1 MKLLNVVLG
10 CLVVSIG
17 VLILQN
23 SQVTT
28 GGTAGLALSL
38 TYGLQIPFSVMFFLI
53 NIPFYVLA
61 VFKMGW
67 KFTLSTMFAVT
78 TLSVI
83 TEVLQFIPS
92 FSIIPWMG
100 AILGGLVAGLGL
112 SILFLNGSSLGGA
125 NILTLYLQKR
135 FNLNPGITT
144 FVFDFLVIFIGLF
157 SIGLIRGL
165 YSILS
170 IVMIS
175 YVISFFKGRIA
186 AKHTTKK
193 RAVRNAQ
200 PSVS

>member
-10 CLVVSIG
+10 CLVVSMG
-17 VLILQN
+17 VLILQS

-38 TYGLQIPFSVMFFLI
+38 TYGFDIPFSVMFFFI
-53 NIPFYVLA
+53 NIPFYILA
-61 VFKMGW
+61 VMKMGW

-78 TLSVI
+78 TMSVL
-83 TEVLQFIPS
+83 TEVIQYLPS
-92 FSIIPWMG
+92 FSMTPWVG
-100 AILGGLVAGLGL
+100 AILGGTVAGLGL

-125 NILTLYLQKR
+125 NILSLYVQKR
-135 FNLNPGITT
+135 FHFNPGITT
-144 FVFDFLVIFIGLF
+144 FVFDFIVIFIGLF

-175 YVISFFKGRIA
+175 YIISFFKGKIA
-186 AKHTTKK
+186 AENTTKT
-193 RAVRNAQ
+193 RAVRTTQ
-200 PSVS
+200 PSAS

>member
-1 MKLLNVVLG
+1 MKIVNIILG

-17 VLILQN
+17 VFILQN

-38 TYGLQIPFSVMFFLI
+38 TYALNIPFSLMFFLI

-78 TLSVI
+78 TLSVL
-83 TEVLQFIPS
+83 TEIIQVVPS
-92 FSIIPWMG
+92 FSMSPWVG
-100 AILGGLVAGLGL
+100 AILGGIIAGFGL

-135 FNLNPGITT
+135 FNLNPGLTT
-144 FVFDFLVIFIGLF
+144 FVFDFIVIFIGLF
-157 SIGLIRGL
+157 SIGLLRGF

-170 IVMIS
+170 IIMIS
-175 YVISFFKGRIA
+175 YIISYFKGRIA
-186 AKHTTKK
+186 AKNTTKAPEI
-193 RAVRNAQ
+193 RSAQ